1 MNKKYC
7 DSQDDCKLLKNAVT
21 QYNQVVKQNQD
32 LQKEIKWYKEQMG
45 KDNQYVIKLEE
56 ANMLLEQDVETLK
69 MQVEALQDAL
79 CRKEAKK
86 NEN

>member
-7 DSQDDCKLLKNAVT
+7 DRQDDCKLLKNAVT

-32 LQKEIKWYKEQMG
+32 LQKEINWYKEQMG

-56 ANMLLEQDVETLK
+56 ANMLLEQDIETLK
-69 MQVEALQDAL
+69 TQVEALKDAL
-79 CRKEAKK
+79 CRKEAK

>member
-7 DSQDDCKLLKNAVT
+7 DSQDDCKLLKNAIN
-21 QYNQVVKQNQD
+21 QYNQVVKQNKN
-32 LQKEIKWYKEQMG
+32 LQKEIRWYKEQAE

-69 MQVEALQDAL
+69 TQVEALQDAL
-79 CRKEAKK
+79 HRKGAK

>member
-32 LQKEIKWYKEQMG
+32 LQKEINWYKEQMG

-69 MQVEALQDAL
+69 TQVEALQDVL
-79 CRKEAKK
+79 HRKEIK

>member
-21 QYNQVVKQNQD
+21 QCNQVVKQNQN
-32 LQKEIKWYKEQMG
+32 LQKEINWYKEQMG

-56 ANMLLEQDVETLK
+56 ANMLLEQDIETLK
-69 MQVEALQDAL
+69 TQVEALKDAL
-79 CRKEAKK
+79 CRKEAK

>member
-7 DSQDDCKLLKNAVT
+7 DSQDDCKLLKNAIN

-32 LQKEIKWYKEQMG
+32 LQKAIRWYKEQTE

-69 MQVEALQDAL
+69 TQVEALQDVL
-79 CRKEAKK
+79 HRKEIK

>member
-7 DSQDDCKLLKNAVT
+7 DSQDDCKLLKNAID
-21 QYNQVVKQNQD
+21 QYNQVVKQNKD
-32 LQKEIKWYKEQMG
+32 LQKEVRWYKEQTE

-69 MQVEALQDAL
+69 TQVEALQDVL
-79 CRKEAKK
+79 HRKEIK

>member
-1 MNKKYC
+1 MHKKYC
-7 DSQDDCKLLKNAVT
+7 DSQDDCKLLKNAIN
-21 QYNQVVKQNQD
+21 QYNQVVKQNKN
-32 LQKEIKWYKEQMG
+32 LQKEIRWYKEQTE

-69 MQVEALQDAL
+69 TQVEALQDAL
-79 CRKEAKK
+79 HRKGTK

>member
-7 DSQDDCKLLKNAVT
+7 DSQDDCKLLKNAID
-21 QYNQVVKQNQD
+21 QYNQVVKQNKD
-32 LQKEIKWYKEQMG
+32 LQKEVRWYKEQTE

-69 MQVEALQDAL
+69 TQVDAL
-79 CRKEAKK
+79 KDALHRKGTK